1 MIHIPID
8 GTRSQ
13 YVNDYD
19 VDLIISEY
27 SDFSTKKFHILSHT
41 AFFTWNS
48 GIITIWLQVC
58 CSPLWWR
65 DLAAMLLAF
74 ISHPELLTGC
84 SFRTPF
90 TYIYKLRGFY
100 AS

>member
-19 VDLIISEY
+19 VDLVIWEY

-48 GIITIWLQVC
+48 GIITI
-58 CSPLWWR
+58 
-65 DLAAMLLAF
+65 
-74 ISHPELLTGC
+74 
-84 SFRTPF
+84 
-90 TYIYKLRGFY
+90 
-100 AS
+100 